1 MPPDPD
7 DLLRQSDVLVGAVAP
22 TQADL
27 RRAIS
32 TACYGVFHF
41 CLTASADMVCGM
53 TSRTAPGYSLVY
65 RSIDHARLRNLC
77 DQLRRTNPQGVAIVP
92 AAGFGLIADFAR
104 VTVNLYEQRIRADYE
119 PSLNFTAN
127 EAKVAISEARQAI
140 AWFRSCDEEQRRDAT
155 LQAAIGIVEVIAAL
169 TRPARPR
176 AAARRR
182 RDPSGTARLRSR
194 SDATAFAHGPPPC
207 RACGSR

>member
-1 MPPDPD
+1 MICFGNPTSS
-7 DLLRQSDVLVGAVAP
+7 LGQSRQLRQIFA
-22 TQADL
+22 
-27 RRAIS
+27 AIS
-32 TACYGVFHF
+32 TAYYGVFHF

-104 VTVNLYEQRIRADYE
+104 VTVNLYEQRMRADYE

-140 AWFRSCDEEQRRDAT
+140 AWFRSCDEEQRRAF
-155 LQAAIGIVEVIAAL
+155 L
-169 TRPARPR
+169 TMLLFRPR
-176 AAARRR
+176 
-182 RDPSGTARLRSR
+182 
-194 SDATAFAHGPPPC
+194 
-207 RACGSR
+207 